1 MMASS
6 KEFHIEQI
14 APDMPLTWALI
25 EQLYWSPEANDKL
38 KGDTGDELLKA
49 AYDAVDWEK
58 HYERLKGTPFYD
70 WAVEGG
76 GILSFGGSHHMER
89 ARFFSRI
96 GDVSTTEENWLRD
109 HPEFNQVLHDVL
121 VEASGTDGR
130 PPRGAYT
137 WETAS

>member
-76 GILSFGGSHHMER
+76 GILSLGGSWHIEH
-89 ARFFSRI
+89 ASFFSRI
-96 GDVSTTEENWLRD
+96 GDVSTTEE
-109 HPEFNQVLHDVL
+109 
-121 VEASGTDGR
+121 S
-130 PPRGAYT
+130 
-137 WETAS
+137 